1 MFVKNMNKKKITL
14 CAGISASVV
23 FSGSMVLAGFGG
35 GGVKEDDDVVVL
47 NESVYMENIVRYST
61 FD

>member
-1 MFVKNMNKKKITL
+1 MNKEKITL

>member
-1 MFVKNMNKKKITL
+1 M
-14 CAGISASVV
+14 
-23 FSGSMVLAGFGG
+23 FSGSMALAGFGG

-47 NESVYMENIVRYST
+47 NESTYMKNIVRYST

>member
-1 MFVKNMNKKKITL
+1 
-14 CAGISASVV
+14 
-23 FSGSMVLAGFGG
+23 MVLAGFGG

-47 NESVYMENIVRYST
+47 NESAYMENIVRYST